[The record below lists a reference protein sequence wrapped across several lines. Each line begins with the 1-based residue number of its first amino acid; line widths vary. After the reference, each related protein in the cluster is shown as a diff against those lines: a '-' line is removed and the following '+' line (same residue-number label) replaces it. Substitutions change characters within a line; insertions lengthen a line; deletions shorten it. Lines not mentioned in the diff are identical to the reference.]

1 MQIGDLVRYPADGDI
16 GIVVEVGS
24 LIVCIWADGGKG
36 YHLEST
42 LELIDESR

>member
-1 MQIGDLVRYPADGDI
+1 MKVGDLVRYPADGDI

-36 YHLEST
+36 YHLESS
-42 LELIDESR
+42 LEVINEYR

>member
-1 MQIGDLVRYPADGDI
+1 MKVGDLVRYRLDGDI

-24 LIVCIWADGGKG
+24 VVVCRWADGTDG
-36 YHLEST
+36 YHLERD